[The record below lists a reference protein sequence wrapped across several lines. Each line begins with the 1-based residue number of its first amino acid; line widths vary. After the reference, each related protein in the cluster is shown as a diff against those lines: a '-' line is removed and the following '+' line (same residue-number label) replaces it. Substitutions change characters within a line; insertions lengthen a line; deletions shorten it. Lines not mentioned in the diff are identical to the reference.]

1 MVAKQPTI
9 SFTPAHNFQK
19 QLELLYA
26 RRMAIDAVIRSLV
39 DYDHFRAKR
48 LETQKLKTA

>member
-9 SFTPAHNFQK
+9 SCTPAHNFQK
-19 QLELLYA
+19 ELELLYA
-26 RRMAIDAVIRSLV
+26 RRAAIDAVIRSLT

-48 LETQKLKTA
+48 LETRKLKTA